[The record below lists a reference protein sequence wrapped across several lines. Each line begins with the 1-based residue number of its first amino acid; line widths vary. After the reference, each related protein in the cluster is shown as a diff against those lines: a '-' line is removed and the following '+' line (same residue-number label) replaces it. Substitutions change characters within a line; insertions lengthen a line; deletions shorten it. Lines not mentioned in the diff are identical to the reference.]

1 MKLKQAFDRLKFTIS
16 KQNKPNEKD
25 IEAFNKLAEY
35 FDKQNKDVIQ
45 ENLLFAKLYAYLLA
59 ELTNY
64 YNDVD
69 FANKQINK
77 ILQEPLGVRIEIL
90 KMDLKNIDTR
100 NYFIQ
105 RKILDP
111 FLQNKSYLELEEI
124 YKRYENKLPQLN
136 ANDFLKCLNNW
147 DYNSVVY
154 NLETN
159 INLSITNFK
168 NNV

>member
-45 ENLLFAKLYAYLLA
+45 ENLLFAKLYAFVLS
-59 ELTNY
+59 EFTNHY
-64 YNDVD
+64 TEVD
-69 FANKQINK
+69 RANKEINK
-77 ILQEPLGVRIEIL
+77 ILSEPLDLRIEYLLL
-90 KMDLKNIDTR
+90 KVKEMEIR
-100 NYFIQ
+100 NYFE
-105 RKILDP
+105 RKRILDP
-111 FLQNKSYLELEEI
+111 FLKDKTVKELEETH
-124 YKRYENKLPQLN
+124 KRYLETLPQLDPIEFAKCGN
-136 ANDFLKCLNNW
+136 AWNKE
-147 DYNSVVY
+147 SIIY

-159 INLSITNFK
+159 INLSIQNFK